1 MPRCRSWRVSEHP
14 HSPLHRPGTCRH
26 CWRPCSERV
35 APGRR
40 RCDACV
46 NSLLEIPSIPVHLG
60 LAVEEDAEEEVLMAL
75 ANDSDVRVSEAAKW
89 QIERRRSL
97 GVLSATDLAPDLE
110 AEIWGEPFD
119 A

>member
-1 MPRCRSWRVSEHP
+1 M
-14 HSPLHRPGTCRH
+14 
-26 CWRPCSERV
+26 
-35 APGRR
+35 
-40 RCDACV
+40 